1 MNFTVDIRAMDD
13 VVRETIVA
21 SFSRIVMQ
29 RCDDRLVECAVEHK
43 VRELKHLTAVWQYQG
58 HVCN

>member
-1 MNFTVDIRAMDD
+1 MVCGVRQVNFTVDIRAMDD

-29 RCDDRLVECAVEHK
+29 RCDDRLVDCVVEHK
-43 VRELKHLTAVWQYQG
+43 VRTLTELLK
-58 HVCN
+58 